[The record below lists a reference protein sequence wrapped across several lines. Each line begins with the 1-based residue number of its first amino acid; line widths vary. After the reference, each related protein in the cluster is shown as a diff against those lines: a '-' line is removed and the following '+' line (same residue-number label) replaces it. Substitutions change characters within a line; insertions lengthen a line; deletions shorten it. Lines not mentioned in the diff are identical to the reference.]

1 MSAKVRYYDSVAL
14 SAINIDSSQGYFTA
28 AMVHLDDVLSRHDLL
43 TVQALALTTMYS
55 FRAEVSLAIKPKPG
69 TGIDADS

>member
-1 MSAKVRYYDSVAL
+1 MLY
-14 SAINIDSSQGYFTA
+14 
-28 AMVHLDDVLSRHDLL
+28 LDDVLIRHDLL